1 MVDRG
6 ASSSCGCRGLDFR
19 RSFWRRFWNQIC
31 TSQPR
36 GPRSEDFGSVESWHR
51 VPGLLSRPAR
61 RGQRYSSETPCPAWG
76 FSGTRP
82 LELHGP
88 LGYTHAE
95 TSSMVSSTRAGGST
109 DPRQQY
115 KTHLVRRRFWR
126 ASSLLSTRGGRFWVR
141 VFWECTRKA

>member
-1 MVDRG
+1 MVNRG

-51 VPGLLSRPAR
+51 VPGPLSRPAR

-88 LGYTHAE
+88 LGYNREE
-95 TSSMVSSTRAGGST
+95 TSMVSSTRAGGST